1 MNPLTG
7 KIKLDFRSNEPIY
20 LQIARQVEE
29 LVATG
34 ELKLGDQL
42 PTVRELATELRINF
56 NTVGRAY
63 RVLDETRLISTQR
76 GRGTYIW
83 EEPTEETMKQLKKK
97 SLEEL
102 AQTYRNE
109 VTQLGYSLDDAIEEL
124 KRIQQAGPSN
134 GRENRSEESRNS
146 EDRMMTLMQSA
157 QQKKDDQNQPQPR
170 SRREKRRGQFPHQPH
185 RGVHLYAGIHRRRSL
200 ERTSWRQPAPAM
212 CSSRPG

>member
-20 LQIARQVEE
+20 LQIARQVEQ
-29 LVATG
+29 LVAQG

-83 EEPTEETMKQLKKK
+83 EQPTEETLEQLKKK

-102 AQTYRNE
+102 TQTYKDQI
-109 VTQLGYSLDDAIEEL
+109 TQLGYSLDDAVKEL
-124 KRIQQAGPSN
+124 KRIQSQ
-134 GRENRSEESRNS
+134 
-146 EDRMMTLMQSA
+146 D
-157 QQKKDDQNQPQPR
+157 K
-170 SRREKRRGQFPHQPH
+170 EK
-185 RGVHLYAGIHRRRSL
+185 
-200 ERTSWRQPAPAM
+200 
-212 CSSRPG
+212 

>member
-1 MNPLTG
+1 MNPLAG

-20 LQIARQVEE
+20 LQIARQVEQ

-34 ELKLGDQL
+34 ALKQGDQL

-83 EEPTEETMKQLKKK
+83 EQPTEETMKQLKKK

-102 AQTYRNE
+102 TQAYRNQID
-109 VTQLGYSLDDAIEEL
+109 QLGYSLEDAIEEL
-124 KRIQQAGPSN
+124 KRTPPAGSST
-134 GRENRSEESRNS
+134 GREDEA
-146 EDRMMTLMQSA
+146 ED
-157 QQKKDDQNQPQPR
+157 K
-170 SRREKRRGQFPHQPH
+170 E
-185 RGVHLYAGIHRRRSL
+185 
-200 ERTSWRQPAPAM
+200 
-212 CSSRPG
+212 